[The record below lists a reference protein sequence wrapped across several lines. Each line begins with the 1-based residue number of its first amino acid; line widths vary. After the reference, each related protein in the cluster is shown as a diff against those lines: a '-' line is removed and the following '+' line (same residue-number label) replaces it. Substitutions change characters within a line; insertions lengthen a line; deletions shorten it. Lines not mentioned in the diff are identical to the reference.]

1 MKTRDIEIAL
11 NKLTNIVEK
20 MTPPIPAIPAIPPI
34 PPINNP
40 LDHDLLTKLDTKVD
54 QIQSDVTDLKKQG
67 NQYITLTQHE
77 EVVKCNEK
85 QQVKIESLETFRD
98 TLIGK
103 MWGIS
108 VIVGIFVFIIT
119 YVVNH
124 IKL

>member
-1 MKTRDIEIAL
+1 MKTKDIEIAL

-34 PPINNP
+34 IPNNP
-40 LDHDLLTKLDTKVD
+40 LDHDLLQRLDTKVD